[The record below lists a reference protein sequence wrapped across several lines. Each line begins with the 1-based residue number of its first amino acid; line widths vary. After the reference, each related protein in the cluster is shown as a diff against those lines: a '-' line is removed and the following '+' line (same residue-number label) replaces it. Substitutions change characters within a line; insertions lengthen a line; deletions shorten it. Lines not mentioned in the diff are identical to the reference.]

1 MFETS
6 PEPAE
11 PEGPGSQPGGER
23 AQENY
28 LPGEPPNPHGVR
40 RGVDGEAWVAE
51 IHERPPGLP
60 LLRELLETFNESLG
74 DLELLTTLAA
84 WERVAAWVAS
94 CQNDALVA
102 LAVRAERHGG
112 PRQLAALLAS
122 ELRCTQNAAEGK
134 LALARSIA
142 LYPVVADA
150 LEAGKLDVSKARTV
164 LEEADGAPEAS
175 RDHVAALGVALAPT
189 KTPPQLRRA
198 LKEAVLALDPA
209 AAAERTRRAVAERR
223 VEFQP
228 LPDSMALITAFL
240 PAADAMAVKTALDAL
255 ARTAGADDPRTFDQ
269 RRADGLSAIF
279 HAILD
284 TGEAPLH
291 PDHLIATAASEEPAS
306 EEPTSTGAASDV
318 DSFPTSH
325 DANCRAA
332 DGEALESTHP
342 EALAPADRASSE
354 STNRDALRPAH
365 ASAGEAADDGPCE
378 SHAVKVPGSELR
390 SVQRSREPLW
400 RRLATTGRQRAHL
413 QVTVAGTTLLGLD
426 DQPGELAGY
435 GPIPADVA
443 RQVATDAT
451 WRAVLTDPALGT
463 VTAVGERSYRP
474 GAVLTR
480 DVMARD
486 RTCTFPGCS
495 QPSHRCDLD
504 HRCAFDPS
512 RPAEQQTHKD
522 NLHALCRFHHNLK
535 TLHGWAPTFDPPT
548 GVTTWTSPLGKRY
561 ERHPEPALP
570 PWENWLTQIAE
581 LPRPKTTCMCA
592 AQPQEAARGGAAASR
607 RETGGSAPGGS
618 ASGGSASG
626 ESASGGSA
634 PGGSAADGDRGARD
648 DGVTPGDHADRPP
661 DDPRDDPG
669 PPPF

>member
-11 PEGPGSQPGGER
+11 PEVPGNQPGGER
-23 AQENY
+23 AQGDY
-28 LPGEPPNPHGVR
+28 LPKEPPNPHGVR
-40 RGVDGEAWVAE
+40 RGVDGEAWVGETCDLA
-51 IHERPPGLP
+51 PGLP
-60 LLRELLETFNESLG
+60 LLRELLDTFHESLG

-84 WERVAAWVAS
+84 WERVEAWVS
-94 CQNDALVA
+94 SRHNEALAA

-112 PRQLAALLAS
+112 PRQVAALLAS
-122 ELRCTQNAAEGK
+122 ELRCTQSAAEGK

-175 RDHVAALGVALAPT
+175 RDQVAALGVALAST
-189 KTPPQLRRA
+189 KTPPQLRKA
-198 LKEAVLALDPA
+198 LQAAVLALDPA
-209 AAAERTRRAVAERR
+209 AAAERRRRAVAERR

-284 TGEAPLH
+284 AGEAPLH
-291 PDHLIATAASEEPAS
+291 PDHLITPAASEESAP
-306 EEPTSTGAASDV
+306 EEPTSAGAASGV
-318 DSFPTSH
+318 NTFPTSH

-332 DGEALESTHP
+332 DGEALEPT
-342 EALAPADRASSE
+342 DRAE
-354 STNRDALRPAH
+354 EGN
-365 ASAGEAADDGPCE
+365 E
-378 SHAVKVPGSELR
+378 
-390 SVQRSREPLW
+390 QRSREPLW

-451 WRAVLTDPALGT
+451 WRAVLTDPTLST

-495 QPSHRCDLD
+495 QAAHRCDLD
-504 HRCAFDPS
+504 HRCAFDAR

-548 GVTTWTSPLGKRY
+548 GVTSWTSPLGKRY

-570 PWENWLTQIAE
+570 PWENWLPQIAE

-592 AQPQEAARGGAAASR
+592 AQPRDAASGGASDYG
-607 RETGGSAPGGS
+607 RETGGS
-618 ASGGSASG
+618 ASGGSAS
-626 ESASGGSA
+626 
-634 PGGSAADGDRGARD
+634 GGSAADGDRGARD

-661 DDPRDDPG
+661 DDPPDDPG